1 MGFHLEMKQEIKD
14 FVEAK
19 VILFLF
25 SLDQSLN
32 FLFYLLLFQLLRFL
46 DFNRIEFAL
55 DACECI
61 LINFLDFVFGW
72 SLF

>member
-46 DFNRIEFAL
+46 DFNWIEFAL